1 MFSLNTEQINQ
12 LFNIVGKKAPEN
24 PTSEEI
30 SGILIEIEKKVSPGF
45 IQNQNQN
52 QTKFLNNASILI
64 ADDLELSVYQ
74 LSKLLTNCGY
84 NVSVARSTEEALDY
98 YKKQSFQYV
107 VVDLFLPDPEDGMSL
122 IEKINNSSKT
132 KKDDTKIIVVS
143 GSDDNK
149 LINECFL
156 KGANEFI
163 SKLPDWHKRILH
175 HIGNLEVQKY
185 GAMSEVFTKVE
196 DSKMQIASIT
206 LSNLYKNEV
215 IETLKREIQ
224 ILTNTGYI
232 NLILDLEKVKTLDSA
247 GLNVIVS
254 AYKSC
259 SERKGILKLCGVNNA
274 VNDAL
279 SYVFL
284 NNLISIFKD
293 KDSALF
299 DYKKE
304 NSLNNLD
311 K

>member
-1 MFSLNTEQINQ
+1 MSIFSKEQLAQ
-12 LFNIVGKKAPEN
+12 LFNLAGQTAPEN
-24 PTSEEI
+24 PTSAEI
-30 SGILIEIEKKVSPGF
+30 SGILIEIEKRISPGCV
-45 IQNQNQN
+45 
-52 QTKFLNNASILI
+52 QTHSKFLNNANILLV
-64 ADDLELSVYQ
+64 DDLELSIYQ

-84 NVSVARSTEEALDY
+84 TATVARSVDEALDY

-107 VVDLFLPDPEDGMSL
+107 IADLFLPNPEDGLRL
-122 IEKINNSSKT
+122 IETINNDEKT
-132 KKDDTKIIVVS
+132 KKDETKIVVIS
-143 GSDDNK
+143 GSDDKK

-163 SKLPDWHKRILH
+163 SKLPDWHKKIIQ

-185 GAMSEVFTKVE
+185 GALAEVFTKIE
-196 DSKMQIASIT
+196 DSVNKIASIT
-206 LSNLYKNEV
+206 ISNLYKDEI

-224 ILTNTGYI
+224 ILVNTGYV
-232 NLILDLEKVKTLDSA
+232 NLILDVENVKKLDSV
-247 GLNVIVS
+247 GLNAIVY

-259 SERKGILKLCGVNNA
+259 SERKGILKLCGVNSA

-284 NNLISIFKD
+284 NNLISTFKD

-304 NSLNNLD
+304 NSLNS
-311 K
+311 

>member
-1 MFSLNTEQINQ
+1 MSSLNKEQIAQ
-12 LFNIVGKKAPEN
+12 LFNLAGQNAPEN

-30 SGILIEIEKKVSPGF
+30 TGILIEIEKRISPEY
-45 IQNQNQN
+45 IQTQV
-52 QTKFLNNASILI
+52 KFLNNANILLV
-64 ADDLELSVYQ
+64 DDLELSVYQ

-84 NVSVARSTEEALDY
+84 TITIARSVGEALDY

-107 VVDLFLPDPEDGMSL
+107 IVDLFLPNPEDGLYL
-122 IEKINNSSKT
+122 IDTVNNAEKT
-132 KKDDTKIIVVS
+132 KKDDTKIVVIS
-143 GSDDNK
+143 GSDDKK

-163 SKLPDWHKRILH
+163 SKLPDWHKKILQ

-185 GAMSEVFTKVE
+185 GVMAEVFTKIE
-196 DSKMQIASIT
+196 DSENKIASIT
-206 LSNLYKNEV
+206 ISNLSKNEI

-224 ILTNTGYI
+224 ILINTGYI
-232 NLILDLEKVKTLDSA
+232 NLILDIEKVKNLDSV
-247 GLNVIVS
+247 GLNTIVY
-254 AYKSC
+254 AYKAC
-259 SERKGILKLCGVNNA
+259 SERKGILKLCGVNSA

-284 NNLISIFKD
+284 NNLISTFKD

-304 NSLNNLD
+304 NSLNS
-311 K
+311 